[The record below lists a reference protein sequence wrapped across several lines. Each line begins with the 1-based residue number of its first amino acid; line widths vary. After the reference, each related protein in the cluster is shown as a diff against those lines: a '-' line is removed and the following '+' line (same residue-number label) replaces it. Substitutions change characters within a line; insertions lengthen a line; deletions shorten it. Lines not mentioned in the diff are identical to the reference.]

1 MKFSPLYLS
10 LIFFVFP
17 PLTWATATE
26 CEMENER
33 PPAVTPLPTIDLKE
47 DVTATELELYQ
58 ATLETQQKKSE
69 SIPLLCH
76 SRVLSLSFPLPRGNL
91 ER

>member
-1 MKFSPLYLS
+1 MKFSPFYLS

-17 PLTWATATE
+17 PLTSATATE

-47 DVTATELELYQ
+47 DVIATELELYQ
-58 ATLETQQKKSE
+58 ATLEAQQKKS
-69 SIPLLCH
+69 
-76 SRVLSLSFPLPRGNL
+76 
-91 ER
+91 